1 MVVAKRRGRPP
12 SKKKVDINTDAIVA
26 NAALKQAKERIL
38 ELESH
43 VTFLEVTLEEIQ
55 ESNTKLHAELATDK
69 ENNYKLARLN
79 ESLVVVIQYLESKVF
94 PQSN

>member
-12 SKKKVDINTDAIVA
+12 SKNKVDINTDVA
-26 NAALKQAKERIL
+26 NAAIKQAKERIL

-69 ENNYKLARLN
+69 ENNYKLARHN

>member
-12 SKKKVDINTDAIVA
+12 KVAVNTDSDAI
-26 NAALKQAKERIL
+26 KQAKQKIL
-38 ELESH
+38 ELEAH
-43 VTFLEVTLEEIQ
+43 VGFLEVTFEELQ
-55 ESNTKLHAELATDK
+55 ERHQKLQADLATDK
-69 ENNYKLARLN
+69 ENNYKLARHN

>member
-12 SKKKVDINTDAIVA
+12 KVAINTEAMIA
-26 NAALKQAKERIL
+26 NSELKEAKKRIL
-38 ELESH
+38 ELEAH
-43 VTFLEVTLEEIQ
+43 VTFLEVTLEETQ
-55 ESNTKLHAELATDK
+55 GNNTKLHAELVTDK
-69 ENNYKLARLN
+69 ENNYKLARHN

>member
-12 SKKKVDINTDAIVA
+12 KVAINTEAMIA
-26 NAALKQAKERIL
+26 NSQLKEAKKRIL
-38 ELESH
+38 ELEAH
-43 VTFLEVTLEEIQ
+43 VTFLKVTLEEIQ

-69 ENNYKLARLN
+69 ENNYKLARHN

>member
-12 SKKKVDINTDAIVA
+12 SKNKVDINTDVA

-69 ENNYKLARLN
+69 ENNYKLARHN

>member
-12 SKKKVDINTDAIVA
+12 KVAINTEAMIA
-26 NAALKQAKERIL
+26 NSQLKEAKKRIL

-43 VTFLEVTLEEIQ
+43 VTFLEVTLEETQ
-55 ESNTKLHAELATDK
+55 GNNTKLHAELATDK
-69 ENNYKLARLN
+69 ENNYKLARHN

-94 PQSN
+94 PQTN